1 MLNPISNAVKD
12 IHMTI
17 PREILIE
24 VFGRVDPR
32 DWRQMAPL
40 SIDEMIK
47 SKVIR
52 HRVLNDCN
60 LIGGRQALISL
71 VGLEAHCQDTYTT
84 IYNIPLERTGNREI
98 LSVLSIN
105 YLPQSVAMGT
115 IGNPYGSMNS
125 LSIYDTQVVAQRIM
139 DSVSNAPHVSS
150 ATCEL
155 IGYNTVMVTDNMR
168 ATQNYELRCML
179 ANDEN
184 LSNLS
189 PRSYPA
195 FSKACFL
202 ATKSYIYNTLTIR
215 IDQGVLEQGQSL
227 GKYRE
232 IVDEYRESEE
242 QYQEFLKTVL
252 RKVLFMNDVT
262 SHERYISSMINP
274 GI

>member
-47 SKVIR
+47 SKVIH

-98 LSVLSIN
+98 LSV
-105 YLPQSVAMGT
+105 
-115 IGNPYGSMNS
+115 

-189 PRSYPA
+189 PRSYP
-195 FSKACFL
+195 
-202 ATKSYIYNTLTIR
+202 
-215 IDQGVLEQGQSL
+215 
-227 GKYRE
+227 
-232 IVDEYRESEE
+232 
-242 QYQEFLKTVL
+242 
-252 RKVLFMNDVT
+252 
-262 SHERYISSMINP
+262 
-274 GI
+274 